1 MNVYK
6 KLMIE
11 VSLTKTFTH
20 SRLSSRFI
28 MKYLIVFS
36 VVVALVT
43 GTPVPSNIHKC
54 TDCSKLARS
63 LLTNLSHVMDKG
75 QKKHDNL
82 FAGFN
87 CTELAIQMNEFTQT
101 GVVCQPNTSPNV
113 SCVNQ
118 RNSTFSETECLRNI
132 RDDLCYYNDL
142 LNSYMKN
149 VKQAEKDLNP
159 VVNTS
164 KDLVTCLQ
172 QSCHHVSAE
181 RSLHNETGWGVSS
194 FGDRVS
200 LCKKLKGF
208 HVRAITINR
217 ALSYIASGDHRK

>member
-11 VSLTKTFTH
+11 VSFTKTFTH

-75 QKKHDNL
+75 PKDNENL

-101 GVVCQPNTSPNV
+101 GVVCQPNTSPKV

-172 QSCHHVSAE
+172 QSYPHVSAE
-181 RSLHNETGWGVSS
+181 RTLPKGTVWVDLP